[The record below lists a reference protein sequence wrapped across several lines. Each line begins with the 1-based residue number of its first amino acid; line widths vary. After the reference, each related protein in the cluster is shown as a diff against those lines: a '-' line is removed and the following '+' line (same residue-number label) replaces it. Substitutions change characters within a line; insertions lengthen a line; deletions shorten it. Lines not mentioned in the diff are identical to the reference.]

1 MHNEPCFCFCF
12 LLLQMMMAPFTLTE
26 CSSGGSHARV
36 SRTENTWVELVFGGN
51 NLAFFTG
58 SKLSVGK
65 LPLTVGA
72 DISSVTFKTK
82 KPENQSEMEQA
93 SHQHAPGE
101 IQKPSSVS
109 GVFGCWASE
118 CARIQTQQAPVCFHS
133 HGWRRAVNNY
143 HYGN

>member
-1 MHNEPCFCFCF
+1 MPVSAEQKTLGLSWF
-12 LLLQMMMAPFTLTE
+12 LGEIIQL
-26 CSSGGSHARV
+26 
-36 SRTENTWVELVFGGN
+36 
-51 NLAFFTG
+51 FFTG
-58 SKLSVGK
+58 SKLSAGK

-82 KPENQSEMEQA
+82 KPENPVSEQQSEMEQA

-133 HGWRRAVNNY
+133 HG
-143 HYGN
+143 